1 MGRTNQRDAEDDREL
16 ERIMAMTEDELIADA
31 GGRETYDRQVAE
43 ARASFERAVIEAE
56 RRTGK
61 KYKGPKI

>member
-1 MGRTNQRDAEDDREL
+1 MGRNNQQDAADDHEL
-16 ERIMAMTEDELIADA
+16 ERIMGMTEYELIADA
-31 GGRETYDRQVAE
+31 GGREAYDAQVAD

-61 KYKGPKI
+61 KYLGPKL